1 MRSAS
6 PRRGRWLALLGV
18 VVRATAAAADPGP
31 PIEIRR
37 VTSPIVIDGDL
48 SDAAWKEAA
57 PIDGWLET
65 NPGDNIPP
73 KVGNRAYLAYDQQFF
88 YAAFE
93 FEDPEP
99 AAIRAPLGDRDNVP
113 SYTDYGGVI
122 VDSTNDG
129 KSAQMFLANPRGI
142 QYDAMSSDAAGEDSS
157 PDFFWESAGRIGARG
172 WTLEMRIP
180 FSSLRYTEPN
190 PERWGILLYRNRP
203 REFRY
208 QMFTSPLPRSSTC
221 FICNVR
227 PLLGLRDL
235 PAGAHWV
242 VAPYVTANQN
252 AAPRDG
258 LGSSL
263 ATDDAEGDGGI
274 DAKWIP
280 NPNTVIDATVNPDF
294 SQIEADAPQISAN
307 ERFALFYPE
316 KRPFFLE
323 SVNLLST
330 PVDAVYTRTF
340 TSPKVGL
347 RATGGNERTRYT
359 VYVGE
364 DRGGGTV
371 ILPGPEGSG
380 FAAQDFTSRVAVGR
394 LRHDFGKSFASFLYT
409 GRENE
414 DGSYNRVAGPDFQWR
429 PTASDTLTGQLL
441 YSWSETPDRP
451 DLAAEWDGRRL
462 GGHDLQLW
470 WNRQTETWDFYL
482 RGDDVAEGFRADNG
496 FVPQVGFRGAVG
508 EFGRTYHPVDRPV
521 SRLRL
526 FTYGSYQED
535 RDGGLLF
542 QEVVPGFGLDTLLNS
557 FVRFEVGFDEVGTGG
572 ERFERVQLRPTLQI
586 RPGGWISQ
594 ILLDGNWGDQVDFA
608 NLRAG
613 TGWTANLQLDLRP
626 SDHLQLELAGSRRV
640 LDVAVGDEDRR
651 LLTADVARLRGVYTF
666 NAKSWFRLIG
676 QWVETRRDPALYA
689 AEVEARS
696 GGFAGSAVFAY
707 KLNWQTVLFLG
718 YGDERELDATYE
730 LQEASRELFL
740 KVSYAFQR

>member
-1 MRSAS
+1 MRSAL
-6 PRRGRWLALLGV
+6 PRRGRCLVLLV
-18 VVRATAAAADPGP
+18 IAAAAAALADPGP

-37 VTSPIVIDGDL
+37 ATSPIVIDGDL
-48 SDAAWKEAA
+48 SDAAWREAV
-57 PIDGWLET
+57 PVDSWLET
-65 NPGDNIPP
+65 NPGDNIAP
-73 KVGNRAYLAYDQQFF
+73 KVGNRAYLAYDEQFF

-99 AAIRAPLGDRDNVP
+99 GAIRAPLGDRDNVP

-142 QYDAMSSDAAGEDSS
+142 QYDAMSSDASGEDSS
-157 PDFFWESAGRIGARG
+157 PDFFWESAGRIGERG
-172 WTLEMRIP
+172 WTLEMKIP

-227 PLLGLRDL
+227 PLVGLRDL

-258 LGSSL
+258 LGSPL
-263 ATDDAEGDGGI
+263 ATDDAEGDGGV

-294 SQIEADAPQISAN
+294 SQIEADAPQIAAN

-340 TSPKVGL
+340 TSPKYGL

-359 VYVGE
+359 VFVGE
-364 DRGGGTV
+364 DRGGGSV
-371 ILPGPEGSG
+371 ILPGPEGSD

-451 DLAAEWDGRRL
+451 DLAAQWDGRRL
-462 GGHDLQLW
+462 TGHDLQLW
-470 WNRQTETWDFYL
+470 WNRQTETWDFFL

-508 EFGRTYHPVDRPV
+508 EIGRSFHPVDRPV

-535 RDGGLLF
+535 RDGELLF
-542 QEVVPGFGLDTLLNS
+542 QEIVPGFGLDTLLNS
-557 FVRFEVGFDEVGTGG
+557 FVRLEVGFDEVASGG
-572 ERFERVQLRPTLQI
+572 ERFRRVQLRPILEI
-586 RPGGWISQ
+586 RPGGWFSQ
-594 ILLDGNWGDQVDFA
+594 LLLDGNWGDQVDFA
-608 NLRAG
+608 NLRPA
-613 TGWTANLQLDLRP
+613 TGWTANLQIDLRP
-626 SDHLQLELAGSRRV
+626 TDHLQLQLAGSRRI
-640 LDVAVGDEDRR
+640 LDVAVGGADRR
-651 LLTADVARLRGVYTF
+651 LLTAEVARLRGVYTF
-666 NAKSWFRLIG
+666 SAKSWFRLIG

-689 AEVEARS
+689 EEVEARS
-696 GGFAGSAVFAY
+696 GDFAGSAVFAY

-718 YGDERELDATYE
+718 YGDERELDAIEE
-730 LQEASRELFL
+730 LQPASRELFL